1 MPILFSKLVPS
12 GLEMKIFAN
21 PNIKQLGCHL
31 YLTNYTINK
40 FQVKLL
46 TYYSHTKMPKCYIL
60 KIYIYLDKNHPD
72 NNLYASKKMSKL
84 CCLPAEKTKPV
95 QFSPVLAQA
104 VGIRW
109 VMQSADGN

>member
-1 MPILFSKLVPS
+1 
-12 GLEMKIFAN
+12 
-21 PNIKQLGCHL
+21 
-31 YLTNYTINK
+31 
-40 FQVKLL
+40 
-46 TYYSHTKMPKCYIL
+46 MPKCYIL